1 MRARPVEV
9 LNRAADYLERHG
21 VEAPRETA
29 EALLMRVLGTDRAEI
44 YTRTAMDM
52 ASAKAFG
59 RALCQRCSGTPLQ
72 HLTGE
77 QPFRTLRLAVEPGVF
92 VPRPETEV
100 VVEAALDAIAGIDAP
115 LVVDAGTGTGAI
127 ALSVAAE
134 HPGAIVHATDLN
146 PAAVALA
153 RRNAES
159 HGLAV
164 VVREGDLLE
173 PLPAA
178 LRGRVELVVS
188 NPPYVSA
195 AEYADLP
202 PEVRADPREALVGGT
217 EVHRRL
223 AAAAR
228 DWLLPGGAL
237 VMEIGASQAEEV
249 RSILADTGYA
259 QIEILP
265 DLALRDRVAR
275 ARSGS

>member
-72 HLTGE
+72 HLTGA

-265 DLALRDRVAR
+265 DLALRDRVAG
-275 ARSGS
+275 ARTGS